1 MLKIGQYNSLK
12 ILRDTGVG
20 LYLGQNDEDPDAVL
34 LPNKYVPRL
43 FEIGQEVD
51 VFVYLDH
58 EERPV
63 ATTLEPYI
71 YVDEFGL
78 LRVNHVNNFGA
89 FLDWGLEKDI
99 FVPFKE
105 QARPMEKGQRYLIY
119 LYFDEQSKR
128 LVGSS
133 KTNQFLKKDNIELE
147 RGEEVELLISHISDA
162 GINVI
167 INETYKGL
175 LYQDEVFNESIRA
188 GDRIRGFVKNI
199 RDDGKIDVALNPLG
213 YAKVE
218 ENAQRILDEL
228 EGHNGFLKLQDKSSP
243 DDIKT
248 ILQMSKKTFKQCIG
262 SLYKE
267 KLIEIKDDGI
277 YLTKSE

>member
-20 LYLGQNDEDPDAVL
+20 LYLGQNDEDENAVL
-34 LPNKYVPRL
+34 LPNKYVPRV

-63 ATTLEPYI
+63 ATTLEPYL
-71 YVDEFGL
+71 YVDEFAV
-78 LRVNHVNNFGA
+78 LRVSHVNNYGA

-105 QARPMEKGQRYLIY
+105 QARPMEQGQRYLIY
-119 LYFDEQSKR
+119 LYFDQQSQR

-147 RGEEVELLISHISDA
+147 RGEEVELLISHISDS

-167 INETYKGL
+167 VNEMYKGL
-175 LYQDEVFNESIRA
+175 LFQDEVFDDSLRP
-188 GDRIRGFVKNI
+188 GDRVRGFVKNI
-199 RDDGKIDVALNPLG
+199 RDDGKIDVSLEALG

-218 ENAQRILDEL
+218 ENAQKILDQL
-228 EGHNGFLKLQDKSSP
+228 GLNKGYLKLHDKSTP
-243 DDIKT
+243 DDIKS
-248 ILQMSKKTFKQCIG
+248 ILQMSKKTFKQSIG
-262 SLYKE
+262 SLYKD
-267 KLIEIKDDGI
+267 KLIEIKPDGI